1 MVYHDTITFLRSS
14 KGISKD
20 KLTLEQ
26 KDKLAHEL
34 WAQAKWSIDQ
44 EAPVKSIFSVKCL
57 CIVPKQHNTPHTIC
71 VGPKSRTLLYCLF
84 FSSCNVVFLF
94 SLLLHVIFS
103 ISILTKPFIYKP
115 NHSCRILTP
124 SISILYRWKTSLLFS
139 FILKLSIHQ
148 QLYHHAS
155 STGQLL
161 SIHYT
166 ILI

>member
-1 MVYHDTITFLRSS
+1 MGLEDVCSVCLLFLLTYILLVGHLEILLIHVMKISVCWIKITYN
-14 KGISKD
+14 
-20 KLTLEQ
+20 
-26 KDKLAHEL
+26 
-34 WAQAKWSIDQ
+34 
-44 EAPVKSIFSVKCL
+44 PVQS
-57 CIVPKQHNTPHTIC
+57 
-71 VGPKSRTLLYCLF
+71 TLLLLPVLSSVILFLF
-84 FSSCNVVFLF
+84 F
-94 SLLLHVIFS
+94 LLSYVIS
-103 ISILTKPFIYKP
+103 TIQILTTLFIYKP